1 MNLVLIL
8 VYESILKNNNKTTR
22 AIVAY
27 WSNLIVQVLE
37 QLQLHFSTIVFFIF
51 KKFNI
56 FSIFIVGFKH
66 DFVCKGDDNN
76 DVVLVPLLLTLKE
89 FYLSCWCFHSWIWTS
104 KLRLGL
110 LLTLSTQHINPV
122 FLLVPLLILIHNVEN
137 WPNMQCEHP

>member
-37 QLQLHFSTIVFFIF
+37 QLQLHFSTIVFLSL
-51 KKFNI
+51 KNLTY
-56 FSIFIVGFKH
+56 SLTIFIVGFKH

-89 FYLSCWCFHSWIWTS
+89 FYLSC
-104 KLRLGL
+104 
-110 LLTLSTQHINPV
+110 
-122 FLLVPLLILIHNVEN
+122 
-137 WPNMQCEHP
+137 